1 MPDQAADT
9 VSTQAHQG
17 EAAQPRVA
25 GEDAAL
31 AGGGALTGLA
41 ALQAFA
47 RDTGQTAAAAQA
59 DRAAATRAT
68 AELQGTQQASAAA
81 ERTPPAAPASAASTG
96 ASTDTSTSTST
107 GASGAPSQFMALG
120 DRGALIN
127 HRVRTNP
134 ALLAAESDSIGH
146 RRLQGDPR
154 SVPTPQTASPSAPTP
169 PASQA
174 PAAPAAV
181 QGAATHQQNPA
192 APAAHGDLAE
202 RMMRALNKYEAMH
215 RAD

>member
-1 MPDQAADT
+1 
-9 VSTQAHQG
+9 
-17 EAAQPRVA
+17 
-25 GEDAAL
+25 
-31 AGGGALTGLA
+31 
-41 ALQAFA
+41 
-47 RDTGQTAAAAQA
+47 
-59 DRAAATRAT
+59 
-68 AELQGTQQASAAA
+68 
-81 ERTPPAAPASAASTG
+81 
-96 ASTDTSTSTST
+96 
-107 GASGAPSQFMALG
+107 MALG